1 MPRPPSQATPAPA
14 TPEGP
19 GGRTDPSR
27 GLRAAAVGVLLL
39 LPRVPAAAPQPLR
52 HDLRVDLPLTAVAL
66 AFSAALSV
74 PALGASRCRW
84 CTPGPVDA
92 KLQEHV
98 VWQDPQAARHASDLL
113 ANVAMPALALGGT
126 ALSAWA
132 EGEPRAA
139 LVDALVIVEAA
150 SVAQVLDA
158 TAKDVFARRRPGTTG
173 TDPEAN
179 RSFYSGHASL
189 AFSLA
194 TATGTVASMRGYP
207 AAPWLWAT
215 GLVLASATGYLRVA
229 GNAHWSTDVLAGA
242 VLSGATGWAVP
253 WFLHRPRPGTVALV
267 PAPGGFALLF

>member
-1 MPRPPSQATPAPA
+1 MTPVPA
-14 TPEGP
+14 TPGRPVE
-19 GGRTDPSR
+19 RTDPSR
-27 GLRAAAVGVLLL
+27 GLRAATLGLLLL
-39 LPRVPAAAPQPLR
+39 LPRIPAAAPRPLR
-52 HDLRVDLPLTAVAL
+52 YDLRLDVPLTAVAL

-74 PALGASRCRW
+74 PALGASQCRW
-84 CTPGPVDA
+84 CTPGPADA
-92 KLQEHV
+92 KLQEHL

-113 ANVAMPALALGGT
+113 ANAAMPALAIGGT

-132 EGEPRAA
+132 EGAPREA

-150 SVAQVLDA
+150 SVAQVLNA

-173 TDPEAN
+173 TDPQAN

-215 GLVLASATGYLRVA
+215 GLVLAGATGYLRVA

-242 VLSGATGWAVP
+242 ALGGLTGWAVP
-253 WFLHRPRPGTVALV
+253 WYLHRPHPGHFALV